1 MPYTETIWNH
11 GKSFSF
17 PWSYASFTV
26 SARYTIILKPVCF
39 SNLQQPE
46 FALAVTGSLAV
57 ETRHACVWKAA
68 LPGWQ
73 MLAGGKSTYQR
84 LVKERVSKSIEDWSP
99 SILKHGPTSSWYSCI
114 AYKWKVKM
122 RSRINQSSKIL
133 VRTLFIPRLEMNRSA
148 TNRFSTSYR
157 GIWRSGRF
165 AGLSS
170 ICRFSWFLVSLSS
183 CLFLAPASLSFPFF
197 SCFFLFYSLC
207 LLFPFYPFFLS
218 LFHVL
223 FLTFLLL
230 VLAPCVFAAC
240 LVILRYVESLSTWH
254 RKCSRA
260 D

>member
-1 MPYTETIWNH
+1 MLVLPYLHITLSFWNL
-11 GKSFSF
+11 
-17 PWSYASFTV
+17 YAFQLPFEPPATW
-26 SARYTIILKPVCF
+26 VC
-39 SNLQQPE
+39 
-46 FALAVTGSLAV
+46 TGCHRVPRCRNASCMRLESSLA
-57 ETRHACVWKAA
+57 W
-68 LPGWQ
+68 
-73 MLAGGKSTYQR
+73 LAGGKSTYQR

-122 RSRINQSSKIL
+122 QSRINQSSKIL

-170 ICRFSWFLVSLSS
+170 ICHFSWFLVSLSS

-207 LLFPFYPFFLS
+207 LLFPFFIPFSCSVPYFLAAYSCS
-218 LFHVL
+218 LRLCCLLGHFAIRWISFH
-223 FLTFLLL
+223 LTSKMFKGWLENY
-230 VLAPCVFAAC
+230 
-240 LVILRYVESLSTWH
+240 II
-254 RKCSRA
+254 
-260 D
+260 